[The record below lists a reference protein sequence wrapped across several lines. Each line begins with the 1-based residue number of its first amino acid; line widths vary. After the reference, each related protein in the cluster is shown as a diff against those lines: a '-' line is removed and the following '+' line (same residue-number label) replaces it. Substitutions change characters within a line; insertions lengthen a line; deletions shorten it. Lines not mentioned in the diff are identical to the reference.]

1 MLLPGARLLPG
12 EAGFGYDPALGLD
25 MPGVEPVAPAAPP
38 DAPLAPPDA
47 PPDEAPPD
55 EPPPAEPPPP
65 DCAMAVKLDAAS
77 KMAAAT
83 HVICLFM
90 KCLPIAVAR

>member
-12 EAGFGYDPALGLD
+12 EAGFGYEPPLGLD
-25 MPGVEPVAPAAPP
+25 MPGVEPVAPAPAPPP
-38 DAPLAPPDA
+38 DAPLAPPD
-47 PPDEAPPD
+47 EAPPD
-55 EPPPAEPPPP
+55 EPPPP

-77 KMAAAT
+77 NMAAAT